1 MYIFTHIVS
10 LSLSL
15 SLTHTHTHT
24 QSQTHARTHTHTHT
38 HTQVDTEVRE
48 HAEAIAQTANLMA
61 PLVGG
66 GAGNVDGEEDVMGCG
81 LPTLDVAVLAVAGV
95 LR

>member
-1 MYIFTHIVS
+1 
-10 LSLSL
+10 
-15 SLTHTHTHT
+15 
-24 QSQTHARTHTHTHT
+24 
-38 HTQVDTEVRE
+38 VRE
-48 HAEAIAQTANLMA
+48 HAAEIANLMA
-61 PLVGG
+61 PRVGG

>member
-1 MYIFTHIVS
+1 M
-10 LSLSL
+10 
-15 SLTHTHTHT
+15 
-24 QSQTHARTHTHTHT
+24 
-38 HTQVDTEVRE
+38 RE

-81 LPTLDVAVLAVAGV
+81 QPILDDAALAVAGV